1 MKLRRPIFIISGT
14 VIGTVGVLSYV
25 PGASTTGASLALS
38 SPSTKSTTSS
48 LVSSAPSPTS
58 QTTTIPVAPSTPITT
73 PTTTAPKKRAL
84 THRKVAIKARVPKP
98 ATQTPTQAPIQT
110 LTPTPAQTTSTRELA
125 GSTYQT
131 PFGPVQVQITVQ
143 GTRIISA
150 RALQS
155 PSGGRSSQIS
165 QQAVPYLIQETLAA
179 QSANIQGVGGATY
192 TSDGWARSLQSALS
206 QI

>member
-25 PGASTTGASLALS
+25 PGASTTGAPLALS
-38 SPSTKSTTSS
+38 SSSTKSTTPS

-58 QTTTIPVAPSTPITT
+58 QTTTIPIAPSTPLTT
-73 PTTTAPKKRAL
+73 PTSPAPKKHAPA
-84 THRKVAIKARVPKP
+84 HRKVAIKTRVRKP
-98 ATQTPTQAPIQT
+98 PTHTPTQTPGQNP
-110 LTPTPAQTTSTRELA
+110 TPTPVQTTSTREIA

-131 PFGPVQVQITVQ
+131 AFGPVQVQITVQ
-143 GTRIISA
+143 GTKIISA

-155 PSGGRSSQIS
+155 PRGGRSSQIS

-192 TSDGWARSLQSALS
+192 TSDGWAQSLQSALS